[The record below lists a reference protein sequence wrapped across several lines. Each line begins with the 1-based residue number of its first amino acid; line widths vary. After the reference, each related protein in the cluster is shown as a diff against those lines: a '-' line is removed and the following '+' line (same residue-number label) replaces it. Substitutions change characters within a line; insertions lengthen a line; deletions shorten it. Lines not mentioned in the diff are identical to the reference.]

1 MELIFTLVFLDRERA
16 NEAMSYSQLS
26 IMFILLCRQGKW
38 SISFLGKT
46 HGAQN
51 TRWEKENEVGGI
63 LIRVSSLN
71 RKYVNLKR
79 SRRKEE
85 GEEDEEAWGQS
96 EYSVT
101 LWLREGNS
109 EYYIKS

>member
-1 MELIFTLVFLDRERA
+1 MEV
-16 NEAMSYSQLS
+16 
-26 IMFILLCRQGKW
+26 W
-38 SISFLGKT
+38 V
-46 HGAQN
+46 
-51 TRWEKENEVGGI
+51 EKENEVGGI

-71 RKYVNLKR
+71 RKYVHLKR

-109 EYYIKS
+109 EYYFKSLEIERQSEVTTGGHPSCNDCHGAVWRRGWQTMTQLDQTLTPAVF